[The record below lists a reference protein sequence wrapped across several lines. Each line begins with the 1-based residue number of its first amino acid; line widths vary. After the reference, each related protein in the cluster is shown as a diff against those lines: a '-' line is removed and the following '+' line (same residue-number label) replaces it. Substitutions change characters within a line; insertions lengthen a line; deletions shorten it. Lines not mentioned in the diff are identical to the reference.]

1 MKIND
6 SNVHINFEAYAQKTR
21 AAADAKEPSQA
32 ASGEAAPVDKVV
44 LSPKAREIQEARK
57 LLDEI
62 PDTDEPKVAQIS
74 LQLETGAYKIDGSQ
88 IAERMMREMTLN
100 NSFNMM
106 S

>member
-21 AAADAKEPSQA
+21 DAAGTQEQSPPVN
-32 ASGEAAPVDKVV
+32 GEAAPVDKVV

-62 PDTDEPKVAQIS
+62 PDTDEPKVAQIR

-88 IAERMMREMTLN
+88 IAERMMRDMTLN
-100 NSFNMM
+100 NSVNMM
-106 S
+106 

>member
-21 AAADAKEPSQA
+21 DAAGTQEPSPPVN
-32 ASGEAAPVDKVV
+32 SEVVPVDKVV

-62 PDTDEPKVAQIS
+62 PDTNEPKVAQIR
-74 LQLETGAYKIDGSQ
+74 LQLETGAYKIDISQ
-88 IAERMMREMTLN
+88 IAEHMMRDMTLN
-100 NSFNMM
+100 NSFNVI
-106 S
+106 

>member
-21 AAADAKEPSQA
+21 
-32 ASGEAAPVDKVV
+32 EAAGVQEQSQGVSAETALVDKVV

-62 PDTDEPKVAQIS
+62 PDMDEPKVAQIS

-88 IAERMMREMTLN
+88 IAERMMRDMTFN
-100 NSFNMM
+100 NSFNMN
-106 S
+106 